1 MSLQTSFERFL
12 GICAAKALH
21 REQPLIIGVAGS
33 VGKSSTKQAI
43 GIALGSMEAGS
54 GVIATAKNYNN
65 ELGVPLTVFGAAAPG
80 RSFFSWLSLLG
91 NAFFTSIGLRS
102 LKAKTYILE
111 MGTDKPG
118 DLHYLVTMAL
128 PQVGVLTAI
137 GPEHTEFFGD
147 VTEVAKEESTMVR
160 CLPPHGIAILNAD
173 DPESQRISLPV
184 GVARL
189 TFGFHSEA
197 TARILETHIIV
208 DEKSPEHSGMEMK
221 LAVFGTPHTVR
232 LQKAA
237 GKPQAYAVA
246 AALLTV
252 AAIDGDDRLAVD
264 RLQRQFEGMPGRM
277 RVLRGVKQTW
287 LLDDSYNSSP
297 LAALSAVR
305 DLAAFPIS
313 EGGKRIAAL
322 GDMLE
327 LGALSE
333 DAHIQLGRMVA
344 ECGIDMLVT
353 CGKLAHATG
362 RAALEAG
369 LAEEAIIHFDQSADA
384 GRFIQDR
391 MHPGDVVLIKG
402 SQGARMERITKELMD
417 HPEKAEQLIVRQTS
431 DWLAKT

>member
-1 MSLQTSFERFL
+1 MSLQSSLERYL
-12 GICAAKALH
+12 GRCAAKAIH
-21 REQPLIIGVAGS
+21 RNQPLIIGVAGS

-43 GIALGSMEAGS
+43 GIALGSQEQGS

-65 ELGVPLTVFGAAAPG
+65 ELGVPLTIFHCSAPG
-80 RSFFSWLSLLG
+80 RSVFSWISLLG
-91 NAFFTSIGLRS
+91 KATLCSWGLAP
-102 LKAKTYILE
+102 LDAKTFVLE
-111 MGTDKPG
+111 MGTDHPG
-118 DLHYLVTMAL
+118 DLSYLVAMAP

-147 VTEVAKEESTMVR
+147 VSEVAKEESTMVR

-173 DPESQRISLPV
+173 DPESQKISLPV

-189 TFGFHSEA
+189 TFGFHPQA
-197 TARILETHIIV
+197 TARILETRVVV
-208 DEKSPEHSGMEMK
+208 DEQSPEYSGMEMK
-221 LAVFGTPHTVR
+221 IALFGTTHTVR

-252 AAIDGDDRLAVD
+252 SSIDGDDRLAVD

-277 RVLRGVKQTW
+277 RILRGVKKTW

-305 DLAAFPIS
+305 DLAAFPIA
-313 EGGKRIAAL
+313 EGNKRIAAL

-327 LGALSE
+327 LGSLSE

-369 LAEEAIIHFDQSADA
+369 MAEEAIIHFDQSADA

-391 MHPGDVVLIKG
+391 MHQGDVVLIKG

-417 HPEKAEQLIVRQTS
+417 HPEKAEQLIVRQTP

>member
-1 MSLQTSFERFL
+1 MSLQSSLERYL
-12 GICAAKALH
+12 GRCAAKAIH
-21 REQPLIIGVAGS
+21 RNQPLIIGVAGS

-43 GIALGSMEAGS
+43 GIALGSQEQGS

-65 ELGVPLTVFGAAAPG
+65 ELGVPLTIFHCSAPG
-80 RSFFSWLSLLG
+80 RSVFSWISLLG
-91 NAFFTSIGLRS
+91 KATLCSWGLAP
-102 LKAKTYILE
+102 LDAKTFVLE
-111 MGTDKPG
+111 MGTDHPG
-118 DLHYLVTMAL
+118 DLSYLVAMAP

-147 VTEVAKEESTMVR
+147 VSEVAKEESTMVR

-173 DPESQRISLPV
+173 DPESQKISLPV

-189 TFGFHSEA
+189 TFGFHPQA
-197 TARILETHIIV
+197 TARILETRVVV
-208 DEKSPEHSGMEMK
+208 DEQSPEYSGMEMK
-221 LAVFGTPHTVR
+221 IALFGTTHTVR

-252 AAIDGDDRLAVD
+252 SSIDGDDRLAVD

-277 RVLRGVKQTW
+277 RILRGVKKTW

-305 DLAAFPIS
+305 DLAAFPIA
-313 EGGKRIAAL
+313 EGNKRIAAL

-327 LGALSE
+327 LGSLSE

-391 MHPGDVVLIKG
+391 MHQGDVVLIKG

-417 HPEKAEQLIVRQTS
+417 HPEKAEQLIVRQTP